1 MWDVRFN
8 DWIIFASMFFL
19 LTTIKIK
26 RWAWLEVETC
36 HEYLR
41 TYHRYDKSYEKI
53 DDYKAISHS
62 VDVYS
67 RIKYGIKAINRG
79 M

>member
-1 MWDVRFN
+1 MKLGTNIYVPS
-8 DWIIFASMFFL
+8 I
-19 LTTIKIK
+19 
-26 RWAWLEVETC
+26 
-36 HEYLR
+36 
-41 TYHRYDKSYEKI
+41 YDKSYEKI

>member
-1 MWDVRFN
+1 MH
-8 DWIIFASMFFL
+8 I
-19 LTTIKIK
+19 
-26 RWAWLEVETC
+26 
-36 HEYLR
+36 
-41 TYHRYDKSYEKI
+41 YDKSCEKI
-53 DDYKAISHS
+53 DDYKTISHS